1 MNKFLTALAIT
12 LLCLTA
18 SFAQTSKGFITG
30 NIVDPNGAAIPN
42 ANITITN
49 IETGAVRQTQSL
61 ADGYY
66 RLDAVE
72 PGTYNMEVS
81 AKGFN
86 LIKSENL
93 VVTAAQTSDFNV
105 QLTVAG
111 ATATVDVIDDIG
123 SDLQSTD
130 GARINTLDSRQ
141 ITDLPVGGLNPLNLA
156 LTLPGTIDIS
166 QTKAAGRVQGIEFS
180 VNGLRARSNN
190 QLIDGLDNN
199 DNAVNG
205 QAYQPTLR
213 DGYNEI
219 AILQSNFSAEFG
231 RAGSAVVNLI
241 TRSGTNEFHG
251 SAYDVLQNSF
261 LNSRTPGQRRSN
273 LEVPQFTRN
282 TFGGSLGGPLV
293 KNKMF
298 FFGTFQADLF
308 PNSTSTEAIVPT
320 AAGFNALRAAFPSGT
335 NSNVDYY
342 LGVIGNTRGTAS
354 PFTLSLGNNRPA
366 VEFGTVAQIVPQP
379 IKSYDSV
386 GRVDFNPTDRDIFS
400 VRYLFNKMNY
410 ENQFPTVFEGYE
422 VDSPT
427 LIHNVYGSYTRVFS
441 ANFTNEARFGYG
453 YMDLQFAP
461 RNEAVGKTGPEIQFS
476 GSGLGR
482 GISQIG
488 LLRSLPQGRTFN
500 NFQFQNTATYTL
512 SNHTFRAGAD
522 LNYQRSNYL
531 ISLNS
536 RGSLI
541 FTQTEEIR
549 DPVTGN
555 IIQPA
560 ATALENFARG
570 FTGSG
575 GSLNRVFGIQ
585 EFAPKMFFQ
594 NYFINDEWRVRNNLI
609 LNLGLR
615 YENYGTPFNE
625 ARFPAFAGFG
635 VPIDTVVAQKHDNNN
650 FAPRFSFAYTPDFGD
665 GLGNKI
671 FGDRN
676 TVIRGGFAI
685 NYDVFFSNILVN
697 TASASPNVRSL
708 QVLGQTA
715 SSTTATGTTFVGG
728 LPTDAPFSATA
739 AITSI
744 EPNLQNP
751 ESYVY
756 NFGIQRRLGQNYILD
771 VAYVGSRGLKLFIG
785 EQINPTII
793 VGTGTRRLNT
803 SRGSV
808 ILRTNGGDSQY
819 NSLQMRFE
827 RAYKNGFTF
836 RSTYTYSKTLDNVNS
851 DVYTNTGGSPLP
863 SNPFDRDIDR
873 GRASFDIPHVAT
885 VSGIFDV
892 PSFGTE
898 GLLRKIVSGFTLGAI
913 YRIQSGAPESVY
925 VSGIDLN
932 RDGTSVNDRPV
943 LYNPNAPANSVAIR
957 STLFGIAG
965 SGYVDANG
973 NPVDINNARYVVDR
987 NLRTGIVG
995 RNTLRGPSF
1004 QTLDVSL
1011 TRNFGLGFT
1020 GMDNLRF
1027 QVRADFFNVL
1037 NMPNYAPGTGDVLS
1051 TSFNDP
1057 YSFSAGTARTGR
1069 LQFRFVF

>member
-1 MNKFLTALAIT
+1 MNKFFTALAIT
-12 LLCLTA
+12 LLFLTT

-42 ANITITN
+42 ANITIKN
-49 IETGAVRQTQSL
+49 LRTGTVRQTQSL

-81 AKGFN
+81 ATGFN
-86 LIKSENL
+86 LIKTENL
-93 VVTAAQTSDFNV
+93 VVTAAQTAEFNV
-105 QLTVAG
+105 QLTVTG
-111 ATATVDVIDDIG
+111 TTASVDVIDGGG
-123 SDLQSTD
+123 SELQSTD
-130 GARINTLDSRQ
+130 GARSNTLNDRQ

-156 LTLPGTIDIS
+156 LTLPGTIDIA
-166 QTKAAGRVQGIEFS
+166 QTRSAGRVQGIEFS
-180 VNGLRARSNN
+180 VNGLRPRSNN

-205 QAYQPTLR
+205 QAYVPTLR

-219 AILQSNFSAEFG
+219 AILQSNYSAEFG
-231 RAGSAVVNLI
+231 RGGSAVVNLI
-241 TRSGTNEFHG
+241 TRSGSNEFHG
-251 SAYDVLQNSF
+251 SAYDILQNSF
-261 LNSRTPGQRRSN
+261 LNSRTPAQRAN
-273 LEVPQFTRN
+273 DLDKPKFTRN
-282 TFGGSLGGPLV
+282 TFGGSLGGPIV
-293 KNKMF
+293 KSKLF

-320 AAGFNALRAAFPSGT
+320 AAGFNALRAAFPQGASR
-335 NSNVDYY
+335 NVDYY
-342 LGVIGNTRGTAS
+342 LGVVGNARGVTS
-354 PFTLSLGNNRPA
+354 PFTLSLGSGRPA
-366 VEFGTVAQIVPQP
+366 VEFATVAQIVPQNLNA
-379 IKSYDSV
+379 YDSI
-386 GRVDFNPTDRDIFS
+386 GRVDFIPTDKDIFS

-410 ENQFPTVFEGYE
+410 ENQFPTVFAGYE

-441 ANFTNEARFGYG
+441 TNFTNEARIGYG

-461 RNEAVGKTGPEIQFS
+461 RNEAVGQDGPEIQFS

-482 GISQIG
+482 GITQVG
-488 LLRSLPQGRTFN
+488 LSRSLPQGRTFN
-500 NFQFQNTATYTL
+500 NFQFQDTATYTL
-512 SNHTFRAGAD
+512 GNHTFRAGAD

-531 ISLNS
+531 VSLNS
-536 RGSLI
+536 RGSLV
-541 FTQTEEIR
+541 FTQTEEVR
-549 DPVTGN
+549 DPATGN

-560 ATALENFARG
+560 ATPLENFARG

-575 GSLNRVFGIQ
+575 GSLNRVFGLK

-650 FAPRFSFAYTPDFGD
+650 FAPRFSFAYTPDFAD
-665 GLGNKI
+665 GFGNKI
-671 FGDRN
+671 FGDKD
-676 TVIRGGFAI
+676 TVIRGGFAV

-697 TASASPNVRSL
+697 TASTSPNIRSL
-708 QVLGQTA
+708 QILGQTA
-715 SSTTATGTTFVGG
+715 PNTNATGTAFVGG

-756 NFGIQRRLGQNYILD
+756 NFGIQRRVGQNYTLD
-771 VAYVGSRGLKLFIG
+771 IAYVGSRGLKLFIG
-785 EQINPTII
+785 EQINPTIV

-808 ILRTNGGDSQY
+808 ILRTNGGDSNY

-836 RSTYTYSKTLDNVNS
+836 RSTYTYSKTLNNVNS

-863 SNPFDRDIDR
+863 SNPFDRSTDR
-873 GRASFDIPHVAT
+873 GRASYDIPHVAT
-885 VSGIFDV
+885 LSGIFDV
-892 PSFGTE
+892 PTFGAE
-898 GLLRKIVSGFTLGAI
+898 GFLRKIVSGFTLGAI
-913 YRIQSGAPESVY
+913 YRIQTGAPESVY
-925 VSGIDLN
+925 VAGIDLN

-973 NPVDINNARYVVDR
+973 NAIDINNARYVVDR

-1011 TRNFGLGFT
+1011 SRNFGLGFT
-1020 GMDNLRF
+1020 GMDSLRF

-1037 NMPNYAPGTGDVLS
+1037 NTPSFLPGTGDVLS
-1051 TSFNDP
+1051 TSFNNP